1 MSWKNITINAS
12 QIEKQTERG
21 VLIKVPGT
29 DYKFWHPSK
38 LLRSNGARY
47 SFGYTDEFKFRLF
60 KQGQGRYNKFEKFDE
75 HEVSA
80 EEIEGYFAGNIRSAE
95 NEHKSNRIHAAVEIT
110 EPEYRAP
117 EQSEV
122 ADDLR
127 I

>member
-1 MSWKNITINAS
+1 MNWKNITINAS
-12 QIEKQTERG
+12 QIETQAGKAT
-21 VLIKVPGT
+21 LIKVPGS
-29 DYKFWHPSK
+29 DYVFWHPSK
-38 LLRSNGARY
+38 LLRSNGTRY

-60 KQGQGRYNKFEKFDE
+60 KQGHGRYNKFDKIDE
-75 HEVSA
+75 REVSA
-80 EEIEGYFAGNIRSAE
+80 AEIESLFAGNISAAE
-95 NEHKSNRIHAAVEIT
+95 AEHKSNRIHAAVEIA